1 MLTLPDAM
9 TKGFM
14 PLSSCF
20 WKSCMNSRDIVQ
32 RDRKDL
38 PYNPYKELLCAIVL
52 QAVED
57 LDSKNEKLRKDAED
71 WLTSQSSL
79 ISPDIGRK
87 IVDERRKASGKSKT

>member
-1 MLTLPDAM
+1 
-9 TKGFM
+9 
-14 PLSSCF
+14 
-20 WKSCMNSRDIVQ
+20 MNSRDIVQ
-32 RDRKDL
+32 RDRAQK

-57 LDSKNEKLRKDAED
+57 LDSKDEKIRKSAEY
-71 WLTSQSSL
+71 WLTSQYSL

>member
-1 MLTLPDAM
+1 ML
-9 TKGFM
+9 
-14 PLSSCF
+14 
-20 WKSCMNSRDIVQ
+20 SRDIVQ

-57 LDSKNEKLRKDAED
+57 LDSKDAKISKDAED
-71 WLTSQSSL
+71 WLLSQSSL

>member
-1 MLTLPDAM
+1 MH
-9 TKGFM
+9 
-14 PLSSCF
+14 
-20 WKSCMNSRDIVQ
+20 SRDITQ
-32 RDRKDL
+32 RDRKNL

-57 LDSKNEKLRKDAED
+57 LDSKDERIRKDAED
-71 WLTSQSSL
+71 WLLSQSSL

>member
-1 MLTLPDAM
+1 MS
-9 TKGFM
+9 K
-14 PLSSCF
+14 
-20 WKSCMNSRDIVQ
+20 RDIVQ
-32 RDRKDL
+32 RDRAQK

-57 LDSKNEKLRKDAED
+57 LDSKDERTRKDAED

-87 IVDERRKASGKSKT
+87 IIEERRKENGKR

>member
-1 MLTLPDAM
+1 MH
-9 TKGFM
+9 
-14 PLSSCF
+14 
-20 WKSCMNSRDIVQ
+20 SRDIVQ
-32 RDRKDL
+32 RDRAQK

-57 LDSKNEKLRKDAED
+57 LDSKDEKIRKSAEY
-71 WLTSQSSL
+71 WLTSQYSL

>member
-1 MLTLPDAM
+1 ML
-9 TKGFM
+9 
-14 PLSSCF
+14 
-20 WKSCMNSRDIVQ
+20 SRDIVQ
-32 RDRKDL
+32 RDMKNL
-38 PYNPYKELLCAIVL
+38 PYDPYKELLCAIVL